1 MLVVDASLVLEWCLA
16 PDGADLPQLLGDELS
31 APPLLWSETL
41 SALRARVWRREIGDA
56 EADVA
61 RARLGRL
68 GARRARHPRLLGEAW
83 RIAGELGWARTYD
96 AEYVAL
102 ASLLGCRLV
111 TVDAR
116 LRRGADRLGFVVGP
130 TEL

>member
-1 MLVVDASLVLEWCLA
+1 VLVVDASLAVEWCVA
-16 PDGADLPQLLGDELS
+16 PGDTDLSQLLGDDLC
-31 APPLLWSETL
+31 APALLWSETL
-41 SALRARVWRREIGDA
+41 SALRARVWRREIGPDA
-56 EADVA
+56 ADVA

-68 GARRARHPRLLGEAW
+68 GARRTSHTRLLGEAW
-83 RIAGELGWARTYD
+83 RIAGELGWAKTYD

-111 TVDAR
+111 TVDGR